1 MLGQLKKI
9 YNILKPQHK
18 KQIFIIQIFII
29 LTSLMEV
36 ITLVIIGQFVNL
48 ISNINNLEKIEF
60 FFKIYNYFSFASNI
74 IFLIMSG
81 IFVLFVLVLT
91 SFFSII
97 TIKKIY
103 ITATKVGTDIGAD
116 LYSYYLFQT
125 WDFHII
131 RNSSQL
137 VNNIIQESQRL
148 TISIIIP
155 ALNANSKI
163 ITAFFLCVAI
173 FIYSPLVSTIGILV
187 FVIFYIL
194 FFIFIKERLDKFS
207 DVIGAKQENR
217 FKLMAEGFGG
227 IKAILLSRT
236 QSIFK
241 KNFQESSA
249 DFAYALGRSQ
259 YLSAVPRYIIEL
271 VAFGS
276 VIAVIL
282 FMLVYNNNSLISILP
297 LLAIFLLAGF
307 KLIPCFQQIYSSVV
321 SVKSNLSAFYSIEK
335 DLQQILKFK
344 NNIVNN
350 LDLNNSKTKE
360 MKFRESILLRDVS
373 FYYPNNEKSSL
384 KDISIEIPINNTV
397 GIVGPSGSGKSTIID
412 IILGLLIPAKGN
424 VLIDNKILT
433 KDNISDWQNNIGF
446 VPQDIFLLDGSIKE
460 NIAFGTPVEKIDDSK
475 IESAIKLSCLD
486 EFIKDLKNGAETF
499 IGENGV
505 KLSGGQRQRIGI
517 ARSLYNN
524 PQVLVFDE
532 ATNSL
537 DGITEKNIMDSIDEF
552 SGKKTIIIIAHRL
565 LTLKRCNIIYLIVNG
580 QIVDQGSYDELMI
593 SSPIFKKMSQT
604 YIKE

>member
-1 MLGQLKKI
+1 
-9 YNILKPQHK
+9 
-18 KQIFIIQIFII
+18 
-29 LTSLMEV
+29 
-36 ITLVIIGQFVNL
+36 
-48 ISNINNLEKIEF
+48 
-60 FFKIYNYFSFASNI
+60 
-74 IFLIMSG
+74 
-81 IFVLFVLVLT
+81 
-91 SFFSII
+91 
-97 TIKKIY
+97 
-103 ITATKVGTDIGAD
+103 
-116 LYSYYLFQT
+116 
-125 WDFHII
+125 
-131 RNSSQL
+131 
-137 VNNIIQESQRL
+137 
-148 TISIIIP
+148 
-155 ALNANSKI
+155 
-163 ITAFFLCVAI
+163 VAI
-173 FIYSPLVSTIGILV
+173 FIYSPLVSIIGILV
-187 FVIFYIL
+187 FSFFYIL
-194 FFIFIKERLDKFS
+194 FFIFIKKRLDKFS
-207 DVIGAKQENR
+207 GVIGAKQEKK

-241 KNFQESSA
+241 KNFQESSG
-249 DFAYALGRSQ
+249 DFADAIGRSQ
-259 YLSAVPRYIIEL
+259 YLSVVPRYIIEL

-276 VIAVIL
+276 VIIFIL

-321 SVKSNLSAFYSIEK
+321 SVRSNLSAFYSIEK

-360 MKFRESILLRDVS
+360 KKFRESILLRDVS
-373 FYYPNNEKSSL
+373 FHYPNNEKNSL
-384 KDISIEIPINNTV
+384 NDISIEIPINNTV

-424 VLIDNKILT
+424 VLIDNQILT
-433 KDNISDWQNNIGF
+433 KDNIGDWQNNIGF
-446 VPQDIFLLDGSIKE
+446 VPQDIFLSEGSIKE
-460 NIAFGTPVEKIDDSK
+460 NIAFGIPVERIDDSK
-475 IESAIKLSCLD
+475 IERAIKLSHLD

-505 KLSGGQRQRIGI
+505 KLSGGQKQRIGI
-517 ARSLYNN
+517 ARSLYND

-565 LTLKRCNIIYLIVNG
+565 LTLKRCNIIYLIENG